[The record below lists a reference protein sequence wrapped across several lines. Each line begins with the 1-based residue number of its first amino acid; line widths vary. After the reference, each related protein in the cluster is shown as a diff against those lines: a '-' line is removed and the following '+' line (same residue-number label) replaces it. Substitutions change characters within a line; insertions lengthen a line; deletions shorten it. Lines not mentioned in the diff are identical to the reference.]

1 MHENIIHSSFH
12 DPYPPYRT
20 NHIQRGLPWPR
31 QHSQLFDVSKT
42 YWRSWP
48 KVQEWYLGELELWE
62 FTKGEYVNNA
72 GQCQDRE
79 KAAFPKGFLCPHST
93 SFPGWEYE
101 MNSQLLKLYDDP
113 LSHYGKHFMN
123 ENSQSEWTSVFKS
136 RLVINSMI
144 QCKEKLLF
152 EAYLPFQLRVWCY
165 FVWLGKGLKPWLWWF
180 W

>member
-1 MHENIIHSSFH
+1 MHEFLFVRKIWSWRRSSDHGYDRLLIMHENIIHSSFH

-123 ENSQSEWTSVFKS
+123 ENSQSEWISVF
-136 RLVINSMI
+136 
-144 QCKEKLLF
+144 
-152 EAYLPFQLRVWCY
+152 
-165 FVWLGKGLKPWLWWF
+165 
-180 W
+180 